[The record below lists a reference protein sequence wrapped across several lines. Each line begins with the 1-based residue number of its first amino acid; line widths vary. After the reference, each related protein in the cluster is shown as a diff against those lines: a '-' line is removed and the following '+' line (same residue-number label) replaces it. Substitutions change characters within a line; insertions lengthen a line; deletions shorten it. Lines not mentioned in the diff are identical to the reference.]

1 MDKEQQAINK
11 EINRL
16 SLQMAVI
23 RCEMHENILKEI
35 PIGFWKELG
44 HQYATLGVQRYA
56 LETGRFKELPYNV
69 RQLYSHL

>member
-1 MDKEQQAINK
+1 MNKEQQAINL

-16 SLQMAVI
+16 SLQMAVL
-23 RCEMHENILKEI
+23 RYEMHENVIKEI

-44 HQYATLGVQRYA
+44 HEYAVLGVQRYA
-56 LETGRFKELPYNV
+56 LETGRFNELPYNV

>member
-1 MDKEQQAINK
+1 MDIEQQAINQ

-16 SLQMAVI
+16 SLQMAVL
-23 RCEMHENILKEI
+23 RYVMHENIIKEI
-35 PIGFWKELG
+35 PFGLWKELG
-44 HQYATLGVQRYA
+44 HQYAVLGVQRYA